1 MHTYL
6 LLLYVNTKVGFFLGE
21 LFQGGKNNLFSDIK
35 PQGKFFGKLVKTTF
49 KWILTTFIQFSIQ

>member
-49 KWILTTFIQFSIQ
+49 K